1 MTMHEKLPVVKSVT
15 VSVSGMSCGSCVRH
29 IQKAL
34 EELGGVEASE
44 VNLAAREVTVSF
56 DPQVTGVEPIV
67 SAIRKSGYAAEIPSA
82 PERHHPTS

>member
-1 MTMHEKLPVVKSVT
+1 MHEKLPVVKSVT

-56 DPQVTGVEPIV
+56 DPQKAGVRAIV
-67 SAIRKSGYAAEIPSA
+67 RAIRESGYAAEAPS
-82 PERHHPTS
+82 ERE